1 MGSDA
6 LSSHE
11 RLNFIINESKA
22 SSTTY
27 RSKNNYDTGSCSS
40 AVPPPETTNS
50 LEVQGRKKRRKRPKA
65 CKNKEEAETQ
75 RMTHI
80 AVERNRR
87 RQMNEHLAMLRSL
100 MPDSYVQRGDQASIV
115 GGAIEFVKEL
125 EHILQSLE
133 ANKASSQL
141 LLENKHTHLK
151 CTTTSRDHDDAK
163 QPFPPN
169 TPELCSCSRHN
180 PLSSKYTSHRK
191 AAAVADVQV
200 TLVEAHASIRIVSGR
215 RVRQLSKLVAAFHSL
230 FLNVLHLNLTTSQS
244 FILYSISAKVEEG
257 SPLSSAEDISA
268 ALHHMLRILIEEE
281 EASATVAATLP

>member
-1 MGSDA
+1 MVSDA

-11 RLNFIINESKA
+11 PLIFIIDESKV

-27 RSKNNYDTGSCSS
+27 RSKNNYDSSDIGSCSS

-50 LEVQGRKKRRKRPKA
+50 LAVQGRKKRRKRPKA

-133 ANKASSQL
+133 ANKSSSQL

-151 CTTTSRDHDDAK
+151 RTTTSDDAK
-163 QPFPPN
+163 QPFPPS
-169 TPELCSCSRHN
+169 THELSSSCSRQN

-191 AAAVADVQV
+191 AAAIADVQV
-200 TLVEAHASIRIVSGR
+200 TLIEAHASIRIVSSR

-244 FILYSISAKVEEG
+244 FILYSISAKV
-257 SPLSSAEDISA
+257 
-268 ALHHMLRILIEEE
+268 
-281 EASATVAATLP
+281 